1 MSEWNKM
8 LKGEMYNDFSD
19 ELFQKRVEAKRLF
32 RLYNQTDDHQTEKR
46 YEIMKSLFKSV
57 GKNVWIEPDFKC
69 EFGKNISIGNDVYI
83 NFGCI
88 ILDCGE
94 VTIGD
99 NTLLGPNV
107 GIYLANHAFDAQER
121 INGGCFGKPVHIGSK
136 VWIGGDVKILAGV
149 TIGNNSIIGTGSVVT
164 KDIPE
169 NVIAVG
175 NPCRVLRKITEKDK
189 TGYKP

>member
-19 ELFQKRVEAKRLF
+19 ELFQKRVEAKKLF
-32 RLYNQTDDHQTEKR
+32 RLYNQTDDDQTEKR